1 MRKYLL
7 PILLIGF
14 WSCEDSESNEPEP
27 KVLSGIWEWRYY
39 YDSEESSWSLYSE
52 QPRNYPFNTWAF
64 IDESSFRERWFLTD
78 YLCYSDWNTY
88 IDSTS
93 IFRLQFIGED
103 SLSIMWRTEDDNPDN
118 DNGVSYKAVED
129 SLYYTENGINGLSTL
144 MYKAIRI
151 DTLDFTPLCN
161 D

>member
-1 MRKYLL
+1 
-7 PILLIGF
+7 
-14 WSCEDSESNEPEP
+14 
-27 KVLSGIWEWRYY
+27 
-39 YDSEESSWSLYSE
+39 
-52 QPRNYPFNTWAF
+52 
-64 IDESSFRERWFLTD
+64 
-78 YLCYSDWNTY
+78 
-88 IDSTS
+88 
-93 IFRLQFIGED
+93 
-103 SLSIMWRTEDDNPDN
+103 MWRTEDDNPDN

>member
-27 KVLSGIWEWRYY
+27 KVLSGLWEWRYY
-39 YDSEESSWSLYSE
+39 YDSEESSWFLYSG
-52 QPRNYPFNTWAF
+52 QPRNYPFNASAF
-64 IDESSFRERWFLTD
+64 IDGSFRERFLTD
-78 YLCYSDWNTY
+78 SLCYSDWNTFT
-88 IDSTS
+88 DGTNG
-93 IFRLQFIGED
+93 FRVQFIGED
-103 SLSIMWRTEDDNPDN
+103 SLSLMFNTEDDGPDN
-118 DNGVSYKAVED
+118 DNGVSFKAVED
-129 SLYYTENGINGLSTL
+129 SLYYTVNGLNGLSTL

-151 DTLDFTPLCN
+151 DTLNFTPLCN